1 MKYIIAMVTALF
13 ALSVG
18 AVDTVKKEEKAA
30 APAKATAPAKAEAKK
45 HEKAHAAAPAKA
57 EKKDPEKK

>member
-18 AVDTVKKEEKAA
+18 AVDTVKKEEKA